1 MIVIIKVREQEAK
14 AATKIVNEEVEDL
27 VNKFKYLSFRP
38 IMALLTDKAER
49 IRQREMKRA
58 LTKLPDLPA
67 EQKKIMESMSKMIIR
82 KILRDPMVRI
92 NGAAGTGNEQYYMD
106 AIADLFK
113 LETIGET
120 RNSERKN
127 NYRYAQQ

>member
-1 MIVIIKVREQEAK
+1 MLTEVADLEPL
-14 AATKIVNEEVEDL
+14 TFNE
-27 VNKFKYLSFRP
+27 P
-38 IMALLTDKAER
+38 
-49 IRQREMKRA
+49 
-58 LTKLPDLPA
+58 
-67 EQKKIMESMSKMIIR
+67 KMIIR

>member
-1 MIVIIKVREQEAK
+1 
-14 AATKIVNEEVEDL
+14 
-27 VNKFKYLSFRP
+27 
-38 IMALLTDKAER
+38 MALLTDKAER